1 MRVST
6 LLVANTVETRGSLLS
21 VLGGGWEWYEVQDFP
36 WTVTGD
42 LGVVFELAGSVVWRS
57 R

>member
-1 MRVST
+1 MRVSA

-21 VLGGGWEWYEVQDFP
+21 VLGGGSEWYEVQDVP

-42 LGVVFELAGSVVWRS
+42 LGVVFELAGSVVWPS